1 MERNTKY
8 IIITPVRNEGKHLE
22 RTITSVIGQT
32 IAPGEWIIVN
42 DGSSDNTAD
51 IIDAYA
57 KKYGWIRAI
66 HRKDRGYRKAGGG
79 VVEAFYDGYK
89 AISSE
94 DWNYL
99 VKLDG
104 DLTFDSGYFEK
115 CFQKFDKDEKLGIG
129 GGTVYNVVQGKLELE
144 KGPQFHVRG
153 ATKIYRKKCWQ
164 DINGLLAAPG
174 WDTLDEVKANMMG
187 WQTCCFPDLKL
198 AHHKYTGSADGT
210 WGGWVKNGRA
220 NYISG
225 YHPLFMTLKC
235 MRRVFKKP
243 VLIGALGLL
252 YGFVSGYLK
261 SVPQGD
267 DRALIGYMRR
277 QQMNKRL
284 MRESIWK

>member
-1 MERNTKY
+1 MQNTDY

-22 RTITSVIGQT
+22 QTITSVVNQT
-32 IAPGEWIIVN
+32 VVPREWIIVN

-51 IIDAYA
+51 VMNAYA
-57 KKYGWIRAI
+57 KRYGWIRPL

-89 AISSE
+89 AMTAS

-104 DLTFDSGYFEK
+104 DLTFDNRYFEK
-115 CFQKFDKDEKLGIG
+115 CFLKFENDEKLGIG
-129 GGTVYNVVQGKLELE
+129 GGTVYNVVNGGLVLE
-144 KGPQFHVRG
+144 KVPQFHVRG
-153 ATKIYRKKCWQ
+153 ATKIYRKKCWE
-164 DINGLLAAPG
+164 DINGLLSAPG
-174 WDTLDEVKANMMG
+174 WDTLDEVKANMIG
-187 WQTCCFPDLKL
+187 WRTSSFSDIRLV
-198 AHHKYTGSADGT
+198 HHKYTGSADGT

-235 MRRVFKKP
+235 ARRVFQKP

-261 SVPQGD
+261 RIQQVD
-267 DRALIGYMRR
+267 DRKLIRYLRT
-277 QQMNKRL
+277 QQLNRIL
-284 MRESIWK
+284 MKESIWK